1 MYNSI
6 KVKVYCKNKHNFI
19 NTTKNEIINRN
30 KL

>member
-19 NTTKNEIINRN
+19 NTRKNGIINGN

>member
-19 NTTKNEIINRN
+19 NTRKIWNHKR
-30 KL
+30 K